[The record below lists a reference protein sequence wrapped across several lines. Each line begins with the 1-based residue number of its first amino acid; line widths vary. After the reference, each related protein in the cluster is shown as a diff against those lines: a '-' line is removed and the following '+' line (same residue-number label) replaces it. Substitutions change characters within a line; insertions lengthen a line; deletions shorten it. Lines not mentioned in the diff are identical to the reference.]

1 MEKQR
6 VDILL
11 VKQGLFDSR
20 EQAKRAVMA
29 GEILGKNNER
39 LDKPGE
45 KIPVTT
51 TLHMKGHK
59 MPYVSRGGL
68 KLAKAL
74 KVFGISVKDKTVL
87 DIGSSTGG
95 FTDVMLQNGAK
106 LSYAL
111 DVGTNQLVW
120 QLREDPRVVVMEQT
134 NFRYSKL
141 ADFDHGQP
149 EFASIDVSF
158 ISLRLI
164 LPPLAKILIPGGE
177 VVALI
182 KPQFEAGKEK
192 VGKHG
197 IIKDHAVHREV
208 LEDVLSF
215 ARFACAAD
223 FLYFSLKV
231 FYCFVVVGLFHFI
244 TALIVS
250 AFMVEAV
257 QYPRQFL
264 SCYFFSQRLATQII
278 DCPVIRYTLN
288 FRMLLPE

>member
-1 MEKQR
+1 MKKER
-6 VDILL
+6 VDVLL
-11 VKQGLFDSR
+11 VQQGLFDSR
-20 EQAKRAVMA
+20 EQAKRSVMA

-39 LDKPGE
+39 LDKPGQ

-74 KVFGISVKDKTVL
+74 KVFNISVENKTVL

-111 DVGTNQLVW
+111 DVGTNQLIW
-120 QLREDPRVVVMEQT
+120 QLRADPRVVVMEQT
-134 NFRYSKL
+134 NFRYSTL
-141 ADFDHGQP
+141 DDFTHGQP

-164 LPPLAKILIPGGE
+164 LPPLAKILKMGGE

-182 KPQFEAGKEK
+182 KPQFEAGKEH

-197 IIKDHAVHREV
+197 IVRDHAVHRAVLEEV
-208 LEDVLSF
+208 LQFANEDHFDVLGLDYSPIKGGQGNIEF
-215 ARFACAAD
+215 LAHLKLTDQPGSISAAVDIDRVLAAAD
-223 FLYFSLKV
+223 
-231 FYCFVVVGLFHFI
+231 
-244 TALIVS
+244 
-250 AFMVEAV
+250 
-257 QYPRQFL
+257 Q
-264 SCYFFSQRLATQII
+264 
-278 DCPVIRYTLN
+278 DLN
-288 FRMLLPE
+288 QKEK

>member
-1 MEKQR
+1 MEKER
-6 VDILL
+6 VDVLL

-29 GEILGKNNER
+29 GEVLGQNNER
-39 LDKPGE
+39 LDKAGQ

-51 TLHMKGHK
+51 TLHLKGKK

-74 KVFGISVKDKTVL
+74 QVFGLSVAGLTVL

-120 QLREDPRVVVMEQT
+120 QLRDDPRVEVMEQT

-141 ADFDHGQP
+141 ADFHRGQP

-158 ISLRLI
+158 ISLSLI
-164 LPPLAKILIPGGE
+164 LPPLAEILKPAGK

-197 IIKDHAVHREV
+197 IIKDPAVHQEV
-208 LEDVLSF
+208 IEHVF
-215 ARFACAAD
+215 AFATAAGFTVEQLD
-223 FLYFSLKV
+223 FSPIKGGQGNIEFLAQLALV
-231 FYCFVVVGLFHFI
+231 GPAQAHVAPTIDIAAVVAAAQ
-244 TALIVS
+244 T
-250 AFMVEAV
+250 E
-257 QYPRQFL
+257 
-264 SCYFFSQRLATQII
+264 
-278 DCPVIRYTLN
+278 LN
-288 FRMLLPE
+288 AKK

>member
-1 MEKQR
+1 MKKER
-6 VDILL
+6 VDVLL
-11 VKQGLFDSR
+11 VQQGLFDSR
-20 EQAKRAVMA
+20 EQAKRSVMA

-39 LDKPGE
+39 LDKPGQ

-74 KVFGISVKDKTVL
+74 KVFNISVKDKTVL

-134 NFRYSKL
+134 NFRYSTL
-141 ADFDHGQP
+141 DDFTHGQP

-164 LPPLAKILIPGGE
+164 LPPLAKILQMGGE

-182 KPQFEAGKEK
+182 KPQFEAGKEH

-197 IIKDHAVHREV
+197 IVRDHAVHRAVLEEV
-208 LEDVLSF
+208 LQFANEDHFDVLGLDYSPIKGGQGNIEF
-215 ARFACAAD
+215 LAHLKLTDQPGSISSTVDIDRVLAAAD
-223 FLYFSLKV
+223 
-231 FYCFVVVGLFHFI
+231 H
-244 TALIVS
+244 
-250 AFMVEAV
+250 
-257 QYPRQFL
+257 
-264 SCYFFSQRLATQII
+264 
-278 DCPVIRYTLN
+278 DLN
-288 FRMLLPE
+288 QKEK

>member
-11 VKQGLFDSR
+11 VNQGLFDSR

-29 GEILGKNNER
+29 GEVLGINNER

-51 TLHMKGHK
+51 TLHLKGHR

-68 KLAKAL
+68 KLEKAL
-74 KVFGISVKDKTVL
+74 SVFNISVAHKVVL

-95 FTDVMLQNGAK
+95 FTDVMLQKGAK

-141 ADFDHGQP
+141 ADFTEGQP

-158 ISLRLI
+158 ISLELI
-164 LPPLAKILIPGGE
+164 LPNLTTILRPGGE

-182 KPQFEAGKEK
+182 KPQFEAGKK
-192 VGKHG
+192 NVGKHG
-197 IIKDHAVHREV
+197 IVRDRKVHEQV
-208 LEDVLSF
+208 LTKIVTF
-215 ARFACAAD
+215 AREHSYVVLGLDYSPIKGGQGNIEFLIHLKLTEQPIDDVTEISINQVLDAAQ
-223 FLYFSLKV
+223 
-231 FYCFVVVGLFHFI
+231 
-244 TALIVS
+244 A
-250 AFMVEAV
+250 
-257 QYPRQFL
+257 Q
-264 SCYFFSQRLATQII
+264 
-278 DCPVIRYTLN
+278 LN
-288 FRMLLPE
+288 D

>member
-1 MEKQR
+1 MEKER
-6 VDILL
+6 VDVLL

-20 EQAKRAVMA
+20 EQAKRSVMA

-39 LDKPGE
+39 LDKPGQ

-74 KVFGISVKDKTVL
+74 KVFNISVADKVVL

-141 ADFDHGQP
+141 ADFTHGQP
-149 EFASIDVSF
+149 AFASIDVSF

-164 LPPLAKILIPGGE
+164 LPPLAGILQPGGE

-182 KPQFEAGKEK
+182 KPQFEAGKEH

-197 IIKDHAVHREV
+197 IIKDHRVHREV
-208 LEDVLSF
+208 LHEVLTFAREDHFDVLGLDFSPIKGGQGNMEF
-215 ARFACAAD
+215 LVHLRLSDQPGTLDPHVDIDQVIANAD
-223 FLYFSLKV
+223 Q
-231 FYCFVVVGLFHFI
+231 
-244 TALIVS
+244 
-250 AFMVEAV
+250 E
-257 QYPRQFL
+257 
-264 SCYFFSQRLATQII
+264 
-278 DCPVIRYTLN
+278 LN
-288 FRMLLPE
+288 Q

>member
-1 MEKQR
+1 MKKER
-6 VDILL
+6 VDVLL

-39 LDKPGE
+39 LDKPGQ
-45 KIPVTT
+45 KIPIET
-51 TLHMKGHK
+51 TLHMKGKK

-74 KVFGISVKDKTVL
+74 KVFHIDVQDETVL

-95 FTDVMLQNGAK
+95 FTDVMLQAGAK

-141 ADFDHGQP
+141 EDFTHGQP

-158 ISLRLI
+158 ISLSMI
-164 LPPLAKILIPGGE
+164 LPPLSHILKQGGS

-182 KPQFEAGKEK
+182 KPQFEAGRDH
-192 VGKHG
+192 VGKNG
-197 IIKDHAVHREV
+197 IIHKRSTHEAVLNKVLKFATEDHFDVLALDYSPIKGGQGNIEFLVHLRLKDQTGTIYPSVDINAVIDHAY
-208 LEDVLSF
+208 ED
-215 ARFACAAD
+215 
-223 FLYFSLKV
+223 LKV
-231 FYCFVVVGLFHFI
+231 KG
-244 TALIVS
+244 
-250 AFMVEAV
+250 
-257 QYPRQFL
+257 Q
-264 SCYFFSQRLATQII
+264 
-278 DCPVIRYTLN
+278 N
-288 FRMLLPE
+288 K

>member
-1 MEKQR
+1 MEKER

-29 GEILGKNNER
+29 GEVLGKNNER
-39 LDKPGE
+39 LDKPGQ
-45 KIPVTT
+45 KIATTT
-51 TLHMKGHK
+51 TLHLKGKK

-74 KVFGISVKDKTVL
+74 KSFGISVADKVVL

-120 QLREDPRVVVMEQT
+120 QLRDDPRVVVMEQT

-141 ADFDHGQP
+141 ADFTHGQP

-158 ISLRLI
+158 ISLGLI
-164 LPPLAKILIPGGE
+164 LPPLAQILVPGGE
-177 VVALI
+177 VAALI
-182 KPQFEAGKEK
+182 KPQFEAGREK

-197 IIKDHAVHREV
+197 IIKDPAVHREV
-208 LEDVLSF
+208 IDH
-215 ARFACAAD
+215 
-223 FLYFSLKV
+223 V
-231 FYCFVVVGLFHFI
+231 F
-244 TALIVS
+244 T
-250 AFMVEAV
+250 
-257 QYPRQFL
+257 
-264 SCYFFSQRLATQII
+264 LATAAGFAVLGLDFSPIKGGHGNTEFLAHLKLVGEKASVAPTI
-278 DCPVIRYTLN
+278 DVAGTVAAAQAELK
-288 FRMLLPE
+288 EQ

>member
-6 VDILL
+6 VDVLL

-74 KVFGISVKDKTVL
+74 KAFHIDVSGKTGL

-141 ADFDHGQP
+141 ADFTHGQP

-158 ISLRLI
+158 ISLKMI
-164 LPPLAKILIPGGE
+164 LPPLAGILIPGGE

-182 KPQFEAGKEK
+182 KPQFEAGREH

-197 IIKDHAVHREV
+197 IIKDHAVHRAV
-208 LEDVLSF
+208 LENVLSF
-215 ARFACAAD
+215 AREDHFDVLGLDYSPIKGGQGNIEFLVHLRLSDTTGTLASTVDIDQVLANAD
-223 FLYFSLKV
+223 
-231 FYCFVVVGLFHFI
+231 
-244 TALIVS
+244 A
-250 AFMVEAV
+250 
-257 QYPRQFL
+257 
-264 SCYFFSQRLATQII
+264 
-278 DCPVIRYTLN
+278 DLN
-288 FRMLLPE
+288 KAKD

>member
-1 MEKQR
+1 MIEKER

-39 LDKPGE
+39 LDKPGQ

-51 TLHMKGHK
+51 TLHMKGKK

-74 KVFGISVKDKTVL
+74 KVFDISVKDKVVL

-111 DVGTNQLVW
+111 DVGTNQ
-120 QLREDPRVVVMEQT
+120 VVMEQT

-141 ADFDHGQP
+141 ADFTHGQP

-158 ISLRLI
+158 ISLSLI
-164 LPPLAKILIPGGE
+164 LPPLAQILKMGGS

-182 KPQFEAGKEK
+182 KPQFEAGKVH

-197 IIKDHAVHREV
+197 IVRDRKVHEEV
-208 LEDVLSF
+208 LQHVLGFATADHFDVLGLDFSPIKGGQGNIEF
-215 ARFACAAD
+215 LAHLQLVDREGRIAPEVDIDQTISAA
-223 FLYFSLKV
+223 Y
-231 FYCFVVVGLFHFI
+231 
-244 TALIVS
+244 A
-250 AFMVEAV
+250 E
-257 QYPRQFL
+257 
-264 SCYFFSQRLATQII
+264 
-278 DCPVIRYTLN
+278 LN
-288 FRMLLPE
+288 KQD

>member
-1 MEKQR
+1 MKKER
-6 VDILL
+6 VDVLL

-20 EQAKRAVMA
+20 EQAKRSVMA

-39 LDKPGE
+39 LDKPGQ

-51 TLHMKGHK
+51 TLHMKGKK

-74 KVFGISVKDKTVL
+74 KVFNIDVSGKTVL

-141 ADFDHGQP
+141 ADFTHGQP

-164 LPPLAKILIPGGE
+164 LPPLAQILPVGGE
-177 VVALI
+177 VAALI
-182 KPQFEAGKEK
+182 KPQFEAGRDK

-197 IIKDHAVHREV
+197 IVRDHDVHREV
-208 LEDVLSF
+208 LQEVLSF
-215 ARFACAAD
+215 ANEDHFDVLGLDYSPIKGGQGNVEFLVHLRLSDHPGTVAPSVDIDKVLANAD
-223 FLYFSLKV
+223 
-231 FYCFVVVGLFHFI
+231 
-244 TALIVS
+244 
-250 AFMVEAV
+250 
-257 QYPRQFL
+257 Q
-264 SCYFFSQRLATQII
+264 
-278 DCPVIRYTLN
+278 DLN
-288 FRMLLPE
+288 KKDK

>member
-1 MEKQR
+1 MEKER
-6 VDILL
+6 VDVLL

-20 EQAKRAVMA
+20 EQAKRSVMA

-39 LDKPGE
+39 LDKPGQ

-74 KVFGISVKDKTVL
+74 KAFQISVADKVVL

-95 FTDVMLQNGAK
+95 FTDVMLQNGAR

-141 ADFDHGQP
+141 ADFTHGQP
-149 EFASIDVSF
+149 AFASIDVSF

-164 LPPLAKILIPGGE
+164 LPPLAGILQPGGE

-182 KPQFEAGKEK
+182 KPQFEAGKEH

-197 IIKDHAVHREV
+197 IIRDHGVHKAVLEEV
-208 LEDVLSF
+208 LGFARADHFDVLGLDFSPIKGGQGNMEF
-215 ARFACAAD
+215 LAHLRLSDQPGQLAPEIDIDQVIANAD
-223 FLYFSLKV
+223 R
-231 FYCFVVVGLFHFI
+231 
-244 TALIVS
+244 
-250 AFMVEAV
+250 E
-257 QYPRQFL
+257 
-264 SCYFFSQRLATQII
+264 
-278 DCPVIRYTLN
+278 LN
-288 FRMLLPE
+288 DKANDGKGGN

>member
-11 VKQGLFDSR
+11 VNQGLFDSR

-51 TLHMKGHK
+51 TLHMKGKK

-74 KVFGISVKDKTVL
+74 DVFGISVQDKVVL

-95 FTDVMLQNGAK
+95 FTDVMLQNGAR

-141 ADFDHGQP
+141 ADFTSGQP

-158 ISLRLI
+158 ISLKLI
-164 LPPLAKILIPGGE
+164 LPVLSQILVAGGE

-182 KPQFEAGKEK
+182 KPQFEAGKEN

-197 IIKDHAVHREV
+197 IIHDEKVHR
-208 LEDVLSF
+208 DVLTNVLG
-215 ARFACAAD
+215 FACESHFNVIGLD
-223 FLYFSLKV
+223 FSPIKGGQGNIEFLVHLQLTPELGSIANTVSIDHVLANAYDSLNK
-231 FYCFVVVGLFHFI
+231 
-244 TALIVS
+244 
-250 AFMVEAV
+250 
-257 QYPRQFL
+257 
-264 SCYFFSQRLATQII
+264 
-278 DCPVIRYTLN
+278 
-288 FRMLLPE
+288 

>member
-6 VDILL
+6 VDVLL

-74 KVFGISVKDKTVL
+74 KAFHIDVSGKTVL

-141 ADFDHGQP
+141 ADFTHGQP

-158 ISLRLI
+158 ISLKMI
-164 LPPLAKILIPGGE
+164 LPPLAGILIPGGE

-182 KPQFEAGKEK
+182 KPQFEAGREH

-197 IIKDHAVHREV
+197 IIKDHAVHRAV
-208 LEDVLSF
+208 LENVLSF
-215 ARFACAAD
+215 AREDHFDVLGLDYSPIKGGQGNIEFLVHLRLSDTTGTLASTVDIDQVLANAD
-223 FLYFSLKV
+223 
-231 FYCFVVVGLFHFI
+231 
-244 TALIVS
+244 A
-250 AFMVEAV
+250 
-257 QYPRQFL
+257 
-264 SCYFFSQRLATQII
+264 
-278 DCPVIRYTLN
+278 DLN
-288 FRMLLPE
+288 KAKD